1 VVFVCCIG
9 LPAAVCWARL
19 DLVAGAPVFTA
30 SVVPTTLL
38 PPSLP
43 LPFELLLPEPPELG
57 LRLLWLPLLEVLFVE
72 WELLCRVPP
81 TAPPTTPPMTSTM
94 AMTIAVMP
102 QRVRYHG
109 VFANCCSWPFSS
121 CPCLRAEEMAP
132 GL

>member
-1 VVFVCCIG
+1 M
-9 LPAAVCWARL
+9 LCWAGL
-19 DLVAGAPVFTA
+19 DVVAGTPVIPA
-30 SVVPTTLL
+30 GVVVVPTMLL

-57 LRLLWLPLLEVLFVE
+57 LRLLWLPLLEVLFFE
-72 WELLCRVPP
+72 WWCCVPP
-81 TAPPTTPPMTSTM
+81 TAPPTTAPMTSTM

-109 VFANCCSWPFSS
+109 VFASFCSWPFSI
-121 CPCLRAEEMAP
+121 CPCLRARAMAP